1 MTKVYPLEA
10 TTLPT
15 KKVYPL
21 EARTLVVKK
30 TPFKMA
36 IFLIILFILICSDIF
51 IYDVLDNFSGAVYN
65 KDRVSS
71 KGTVIQAGFL
81 AMGYILVDLLSQGKV
96 L

>member
-10 TTLPT
+10 I
-15 KKVYPL
+15 
-21 EARTLVVKK
+21 TLVVKK
-30 TPFKMA
+30 IPFKMA
-36 IFLIILFILICSDIF
+36 IFLIILFIFICSDIF
-51 IYDVLDNFSGAVYN
+51 IYDVLDNFNGAVYN

-81 AMGYILVDLLSQGKV
+81 ALGYILVDLLAQGKV